1 VKGKNMGNNGKNML
15 IAAAVLAFCIIL
27 SSSSTLIQGTEK
39 TYEIRPEITLPEQK
53 TDTTRFIES
62 YERLLDRLITTTE
75 KSQFSLT
82 DDISSVGEK
91 LELMDKK
98 LDEILVRI
106 QKIEKS
112 LNIDEKTT
120 VTGENNTSNNNITE
134 NN

>member
-1 VKGKNMGNNGKNML
+1 MGNNGKNML

-120 VTGENNTSNNNITE
+120 VSGENNTSNNNVTE

>member
-1 VKGKNMGNNGKNML
+1 MGNNGKNML
-15 IAAAVLAFCIIL
+15 IAAAVLAFCIVL

-120 VTGENNTSNNNITE
+120 VSGENNTSNNNVTE

>member
-15 IAAAVLAFCIIL
+15 IAAAVLAFCIVL

-120 VTGENNTSNNNITE
+120 VSGENNTSNNNVTE